1 MAFGTGTHATTSMC
15 IQLLE
20 EYVKPEM
27 KVFDVG
33 TGSGILAIAASK
45 LGAKDIQAADYDNVA
60 VDVARENIEKIMN
73 VKILRFSKVI
83 C

>member
-45 LGAKDIQAADYDNVA
+45 LGAKDIEAADYDNVA
-60 VDVARENIEKIMN
+60 VDVARKHR
-73 VKILRFSKVI
+73 KKS
-83 C
+83 

>member
-27 KVFDVG
+27 KVSMLVQVVVF
-33 TGSGILAIAASK
+33 
-45 LGAKDIQAADYDNVA
+45 
-60 VDVARENIEKIMN
+60 
-73 VKILRFSKVI
+73 
-83 C
+83 

>member
-1 MAFGTGTHATTSMC
+1 MKKFVVKPSWEEYTPLDNDIVIELDPGMAFGTGTHATTSMC

-45 LGAKDIQAADYDNVA
+45 LGAK
-60 VDVARENIEKIMN
+60 
-73 VKILRFSKVI
+73 
-83 C
+83 

>member
-15 IQLLE
+15 IQFLE

-45 LGAKDIQAADYDNVA
+45 LGAKDIEAADYDNVA

-73 VKILRFSKVI
+73 VKILRFSKAI
-83 C
+83 Y